1 MANVPSPFCSFSF
14 VLPSDIEVLLLFWK
28 SEVICQQ
35 SVRCSVK
42 TVPPFDVFME
52 GGELHLLLLLHLLDP
67 LSKRLSLED
76 FPDGPVVKI
85 LHYQCRGYRFNL

>member
-1 MANVPSPFCSFSF
+1 MKNMLSEKLGKFSI
-14 VLPSDIEVLLLFWK
+14 LGAIQRKKELLSIGYF
-28 SEVICQQ
+28 
-35 SVRCSVK
+35 SVK
-42 TVPPFDVFME
+42 TVPLFDVFME

>member
-1 MANVPSPFCSFSF
+1 M
-14 VLPSDIEVLLLFWK
+14 
-28 SEVICQQ
+28 Q
-35 SVRCSVK
+35 
-42 TVPPFDVFME
+42 TVPLFDVFVE

-85 LHYQCRGYRFNL
+85 LH